1 MDLLCNTKLIKYS
14 KNMQPFTSFASSL
27 SLGPEKKYMERPQ
40 STSKRSPHGHSTIQS
55 VYDSSMYNEVHDIE
69 HTAVHDAWNRSKD
82 PLRTNSINPSRDITY
97 MNYPTNTRR
106 TSNDNP
112 KNTTITLLS
121 GETLSNAEGFK
132 HNNMVPFFGSQVRQ
146 NTSDSSFQPRME
158 LFTGVSG
165 LSIEKGEQKPF
176 FAPEDNKSST
186 IQGLPVTINE
196 TIDRYIPS
204 RFKQGELIQEP
215 IHVGPGLN
223 KGYTHEPSGG
233 FQQADTRDYV
243 MPKSVDDL
251 RVETNPKVTYKGVI
265 IPGKGIAKREQI
277 STLSKHRPERFYEN
291 NIARYRATPIISRET
306 TRSEIIKK
314 CTSRQDQHIAYEGH
328 KGPGAFPKENARSE
342 EYTEPKNQCLNSFPQ
357 SHISAPHTWDAEKD
371 QKKDSFCIDN
381 TKREEQEVNSYW
393 SNVTSFLKQVV
404 LPVQD
409 LLRPSKKIIQ
419 EEENF
424 VLLNLQSSYKKPQMH
439 DDSSVMRTTIRET
452 LTPNPLTSGTV
463 YYPTKQTLSE
473 NHTLYLRT
481 TIKETNLESEETTGH
496 ISGPKRLTVYD
507 PSDVTRTTIKEI
519 NIHDTKTGVVGNQIA
534 KSTVYDPSEV
544 TRTTIKEINIHDTKT
559 GAVGNQIAKS
569 TVYDPSDVTRTTVK
583 EINIHDTKTGAV
595 GNQIA
600 KSTVYDPSDVTRT
613 TVKEIN
619 IHDTKT
625 GVMGNQIAKSTVYDP
640 SDVTRT
646 TVKEINIHDTKTG
659 TVGNQIAKSTVYDP
673 SDVTRTTIKEI
684 NIHDTKTGAVGNQIA
699 KSTVYDPSD
708 VTRTTVKEI
717 GIYTPPHGI
726 VSKKVTKQKLPIV
739 DVIKT
744 TTKETLV
751 GPSENMNLVGQEHL
765 SYVYDPELSKPK
777 TTIKELDID
786 HKYVGQVNQQ
796 AIQSGYL
803 TNDVQVPT
811 THREFDCDHEYKGD
825 AYGAFDSVGAYQT
838 TVYEAKNVH
847 RQELCEYEYEGPA
860 TNYIKHPTNYDDQ
873 YNASLN
879 ENRQLI
885 AKGRMPTLSSVKSC
899 NGADRIPSVDPRK
912 FEQTNHREYCFTKV
926 VNLYQGQEISTR
938 EKQPYNDEHYLQE
951 RTDPY
956 VLQSIQ
962 DNPLSISIL
971 K

>member
-1 MDLLCNTKLIKYS
+1 
-14 KNMQPFTSFASSL
+14 MQPFTSFASSL
-27 SLGPEKKYMERPQ
+27 SLGPEQKYMERPQ

-82 PLRTNSINPSRDITY
+82 PLRTNIINPSRDITY

-106 TSNDNP
+106 SSNDNP

-314 CTSRQDQHIAYEGH
+314 CTSRQDQHIAYKGH

-409 LLRPSKKIIQ
+409 FLRPSKKIIQ
-419 EEENF
+419 EEENV
-424 VLLNLQSSYKKPQMH
+424 VLLNLQSSYKKPQMQ

-507 PSDVTRTTIKEI
+507 PSEVTRTTIKEV
-519 NIHDTKTGVVGNQIA
+519 NIHDTKTGAVGNQIA

-559 GAVGNQIAKS
+559 G
-569 TVYDPSDVTRTTVK
+569 
-583 EINIHDTKTGAV
+583 
-595 GNQIA
+595 
-600 KSTVYDPSDVTRT
+600 
-613 TVKEIN
+613 
-619 IHDTKT
+619 
-625 GVMGNQIAKSTVYDP
+625 VM
-640 SDVTRT
+640 
-646 TVKEINIHDTKTG
+646 
-659 TVGNQIAKSTVYDP
+659 
-673 SDVTRTTIKEI
+673 
-684 NIHDTKTGAVGNQIA
+684 GNQIA

-847 RQELCEYEYEGPA
+847 RQELCEHEYEGPA

-885 AKGRMPTLSSVKSC
+885 AKGRMPTLSNVKSC